1 MRRRRRRGLVATAMA
16 VGGALVL
23 PGAVLAQ
30 EVGEVV
36 LDSGDSAWLLVSAAL
51 VMLMTPAVG
60 FFYGGLVRKKNV
72 LSTIFYSFLILA
84 IISIQWVVIGYSLA
98 FGPDKGGVIGGLEWI
113 GLSGVGIEP
122 NPDYAATVPHQAF
135 MAFQMFFAVITPA
148 LITGAFAERKRF
160 KAFLIFTVLW
170 ATLVYDPVAHWV
182 WGVGGWLRNLGAVDF
197 AGGTVIH
204 VTSGVAA
211 LVAALVLGKRLG
223 LGQDE
228 MEPHDS
234 TMTVLGAALLWF
246 GWFGFNA
253 GSALTSGGLAATAFV
268 TTNTAAAMAALTW
281 MTISWI
287 NEGKPSAIGGSI
299 GAVAGLVAI
308 TPAAGFVTPMGALFI
323 GLGAGV
329 FCYMA
334 VIMKR
339 RLGFDDAL
347 DVFACHGVGGI
358 WGALATGLFATKAVN
373 AAGVDGA
380 FYGNPGQLGV
390 QALAAL
396 CAAAFSAI
404 VTFILLKVIDVL
416 IGLRVPEEEE
426 TAGLDVTQHGEVAYQ
441 G

>member
-1 MRRRRRRGLVATAMA
+1 MGKRRLWVLGGLLA
-16 VGGALVL
+16 VG
-23 PGAVLAQ
+23 LAWPS
-30 EVGEVV
+30 VAFAHAAGESKI
-36 LDSGDSAWLLVSAAL
+36 DTGDTTWLLASAAL

-84 IISIQWVVIGYSLA
+84 LISVQWVVIGYSLA
-98 FGPDKGGVIGGLEWI
+98 FGPSHGGVIGGFDWI
-113 GLSGVGIEP
+113 GLNQVGLDP

-160 KAFLIFTVLW
+160 KAFLFFSLLW
-170 ATLVYDPVAHWV
+170 ATLVYDPMAHWV
-182 WGVGGWLRNLGAVDF
+182 WGVGGWLRVLGAVDF
-197 AGGTVIH
+197 AGGTVVHI
-204 VTSGVAA
+204 TSGVAA

-223 LGQDE
+223 LGQE
-228 MEPHDS
+228 AMEPHDS

-253 GSALTSGGLAATAFV
+253 GSALTSGSLAAGAFV
-268 TTNTAAAMAALTW
+268 ATNTAAAMAALTW
-281 MTISWI
+281 MTVSWL
-287 NEGKPSAIGGSI
+287 NEGKPSAIGGAI
-299 GAVAGLVAI
+299 GAVAGLVAV
-308 TPAAGFVTPMGALFI
+308 TPAAGFVSPMGALFI

-329 FCYMA
+329 FCYLA
-334 VIMKR
+334 VLLKR

-373 AAGVDGA
+373 PAGVDGLL
-380 FYGNPGQLGV
+380 YGNPGQLGV

-396 CAAAFSAI
+396 VAVAFSGV
-404 VTFILLKVIDVL
+404 VTFILLKLIDVT
-416 IGLRVPEEEE
+416 IGLRVPEHEEM
-426 TAGLDVTQHGEVAYQ
+426 AGLDTTQHGEVAYQ
-441 G
+441 A